1 MILEPKKIKSA
12 TVSTSPSSICHEV
25 VGLDAM
31 NVEYLFVNSFLNVE
45 FKPVFASPLLM
56 KRLFSSFLLSA
67 LRAGSSSYL
76 WMLLVPA
83 ILIPSWDLF
92 RPAY

>member
-1 MILEPKKIKSA
+1 MILEPKKVKSA
-12 TVSTSPSSICHEV
+12 TVSTVPTSIWHEV
-25 VGLDAM
+25 VGMDAM
-31 NVEYLFVNSFLNVE
+31 NVECLSVNSFLNVE
-45 FKPVFASPLLM
+45 FKLIFSSPLLIE
-56 KRLFSSFLLSA
+56 RLFSSFLLSA